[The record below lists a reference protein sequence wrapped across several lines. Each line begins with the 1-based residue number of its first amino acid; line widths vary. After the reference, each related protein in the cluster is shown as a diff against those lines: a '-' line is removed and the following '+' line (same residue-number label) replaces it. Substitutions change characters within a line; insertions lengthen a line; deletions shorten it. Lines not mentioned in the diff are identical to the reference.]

1 MTKDQEEKELEIMK
15 LRIDQQYQE
24 KVEGF
29 RKETQLKYEREK
41 RLFED
46 EKQKRLYEIQD
57 SIDDLKLASSDKQK
71 MKNEIEDLIMEQNK
85 LQSKI
90 DQLKGDQDE
99 EQAKNRQLEREINEL
114 NIQLRS
120 NKLTSGYGGA
130 IEDQR
135 VQELRDDIAKK

>member
-1 MTKDQEEKELEIMK
+1 MRNRRGFMRYKILSMT
-15 LRIDQQYQE
+15 
-24 KVEGF
+24 
-29 RKETQLKYEREK
+29 
-41 RLFED
+41 
-46 EKQKRLYEIQD
+46 
-57 SIDDLKLASSDKQK
+57 SSLPLVINKK

>member
-1 MTKDQEEKELEIMK
+1 MFVIHP
-15 LRIDQQYQE
+15 
-24 KVEGF
+24 
-29 RKETQLKYEREK
+29 
-41 RLFED
+41 LFYV
-46 EKQKRLYEIQD
+46 L
-57 SIDDLKLASSDKQK
+57 SSLVVGLVFVPESVKK

>member
-1 MTKDQEEKELEIMK
+1 
-15 LRIDQQYQE
+15 
-24 KVEGF
+24 
-29 RKETQLKYEREK
+29 
-41 RLFED
+41 
-46 EKQKRLYEIQD
+46 
-57 SIDDLKLASSDKQK
+57 
-71 MKNEIEDLIMEQNK
+71 MEQNK

-130 IEDQR
+130 IED
-135 VQELRDDIAKK
+135 